1 MLRKFLLPALATAL
15 LAGCATDYTYR
26 GGSGDYYYGRPQVE
40 YRTVGPY
47 GYPGFGGYFG
57 YGIGYGAYGPYG
69 LFGYGYPY
77 GYYGSPYWGPW
88 HPRPPRPG
96 HGHGN
101 GDADADGDDRPP
113 PWRDFGRMAPREGVR
128 RADDAPRARDR
139 APAPVRE
146 QRAFERRPQLPSM
159 RDAGDGGSPIGRAVR
174 GARRSGGNPAD

>member
-1 MLRKFLLPALATAL
+1 MFRKLLLPALATAL

-57 YGIGYGAYGPYG
+57 YGYGAYGPYG
-69 LFGYGYPY
+69 FYGYGSPY

-88 HPRPPRPG
+88 QPRPPRPG
-96 HGHGN
+96 HGHGD
-101 GDADADGDDRPP
+101 GHGDADGDDRPP

-128 RADDAPRARDR
+128 RPDEAPRPRYRDT
-139 APAPVRE
+139 APQRE
-146 QRAFERRPQLPSM
+146 PRSFERRPQMPSTSE
-159 RDAGDGGSPIGRAVR
+159 RSSGGSPMGRVVR
-174 GARRSGGNPAD
+174 GARNGSGTADD